1 MTTDLARPAPLLPD
15 DCRQALRCLSAFAL
29 LLGALLLVAAGL
41 ITWLR
46 MPVVPRFL
54 PLGPE
59 HQMVF
64 GGDAPATALPLFLR
78 ALVTAGWLVLV
89 GMCGLAGTRGGRW
102 AKAGAT

>member
-1 MTTDLARPAPLLPD
+1 
-15 DCRQALRCLSAFAL
+15 
-29 LLGALLLVAAGL
+29 
-41 ITWLR
+41 
-46 MPVVPRFL
+46 
-54 PLGPE
+54 
-59 HQMVF
+59 MVF